1 MHPKKPQAK
10 RRAPYFGLSWVAI
23 RRGRFRG
30 AQEVTRCD
38 ATRRVFFDFRSLF
51 CGLVV
56 TPRHCFLS
64 GVFLAFAS
72 FSLFSGH
79 PVSQ

>member
-1 MHPKKPQAK
+1 MHPKKPYAK
-10 RRAPYFGLSWVAI
+10 RHAPYFGLSWVAI

-30 AQEVTRCD
+30 AQEVARCVI
-38 ATRRVFFDFRSLF
+38 TRRVFFDFRSLF

-56 TPRHCFLS
+56 IPWHRFLS

-72 FSLFSGH
+72 FSLFSGR